1 MQKPQGVNHENH
13 ENHENQEI
21 HEKGYPVCS
30 GSRLH
35 PDQDKRINDRWI
47 RCSGAF
53 MPLFREAV

>member
-30 GSRLH
+30 GSRLQ
-35 PDQDKRINDRWI
+35 PD
-47 RCSGAF
+47 
-53 MPLFREAV
+53 